1 MIVLGFVPLSAL
13 ILGYTFLLK
22 MMSHM
27 QSRLGPMDPGGFHGW
42 YQLIGDGLKFMQ
54 KEDIMPAEADRRVF
68 ALAPAVV
75 VLSTFL
81 VFVVIPAGPRLVVE
95 PLDVGVFYALAVSSL
110 SVIGVLM
117 AGWASSNKFA
127 LMGALRAAA
136 QLIAYELPARARGR
150 RRGGA
155 GRHDEPP
162 GHRALPAARR
172 RSSAGAG
179 IGRPF
184 ILTQFVG
191 FALFM
196 VAAQAELTQPPFDM
210 PVAESELV
218 AGYMVEYTGFRFLFF
233 FIGEFGTAFAFS
245 ALAATLF
252 LGGWSVPWVH
262 GVAAD
267 WLGPA
272 GAVRQGDVR
281 RLLDVLGSLHL
292 PPVARGS
299 AAGARVEVADPD
311 RARQH
316 PRHRRARR
324 WRSDEWR
331 SGGGRMKREIKGM
344 FTGLGVTFKTMMK
357 PTVTV
362 QYPHEREDPP
372 TRARGVIALKEENC
386 TVCMLCARQCPDWCI
401 YIEGHKEQ
409 RPPRREGGRPRSVSV
424 LDRFDIDYALCMY
437 CGICVEVCP
446 FDALVLEPRVRVLRV
461 AHREPSPRQGQ
472 ARRVDGDRARAR
484 AARTGRRSQGQEVTT
499 TPRTGVSVPRI
510 RMRSDAGWW
519 RGGGER

>member
-1 MIVLGFVPLSAL
+1 VIALDIGWGTVLAIKTLIVLAFVPLSAL
-13 ILGYTFLLK
+13 ILGYVFLLK

-42 YQLIGDGLKFMQ
+42 YQLVGDGVKFMQ
-54 KEDIMPAEADRRVF
+54 KEDIMPTDADRRVF

-81 VFVVIPAGPRLVVE
+81 VFVVIPAGPRLVVA

-136 QLIAYELPARARGR
+136 QLIAYELPLVLAVVGVVIQ
-150 RRGGA
+150 A
-155 GRHDEPP
+155 GTMNLQGIVLAQQH
-162 GHRALPAARR
+162 G
-172 RSSAGAG
+172 SIFSWGG

-196 VAAQAELTQPPFDM
+196 IAAQAELTQPPFDM

-233 FIGEFGTAFAFS
+233 FIGEFGTAFAFA

-267 WLGPA
+267 WLGPLVLFA
-272 GAVRQGDVR
+272 KVMFVAFLMFWARFTYP
-281 RLLDVLGSLHL
+281 RL
-292 PPVARGS
+292 
-299 AAGARVEVADPD
+299 
-311 RARQH
+311 
-316 PRHRRARR
+316 
-324 WRSDEWR
+324 
-331 SGGGRMKREIKGM
+331 
-344 FTGLGVTFKTMMK
+344 
-357 PTVTV
+357 
-362 QYPHEREDPP
+362 REDQLQALAWKWLIP
-372 TRARGVIALKEENC
+372 IALANII
-386 TVCMLCARQCPDWCI
+386 V
-401 YIEGHKEQ
+401 
-409 RPPRREGGRPRSVSV
+409 
-424 LDRFDIDYALCMY
+424 
-437 CGICVEVCP
+437 
-446 FDALVLEPRVRVLRV
+446 
-461 AHREPSPRQGQ
+461 
-472 ARRVDGDRARAR
+472 
-484 AARTGRRSQGQEVTT
+484 
-499 TPRTGVSVPRI
+499 TGVLKVAFS
-510 RMRSDAGWW
+510 
-519 RGGGER
+519 